1 MKRVTDHRVSLVS
14 ALVVES
20 AESLQSGP
28 KRVAVLRCADVSTPE
43 SISLIGQV

>member
-1 MKRVTDHRVSLVS
+1 MEWTTDHLVSLVS

-28 KRVAVLRCADVSTPE
+28 KRVAVLRCADMPTPE
-43 SISLIGQV
+43 YINLIGSV